1 MSTYPKDPMILL
13 SWTNMKLRDFYSDL
27 DDLCQSLDIDRNEL
41 ETLLETAGYTY
52 DRQQNRFISREA
64 DPKSVSCII

>member
-41 ETLLETAGYTY
+41 ETLLKTAGYTY
-52 DRQQNRFISREA
+52 DRQQNRFI
-64 DPKSVSCII
+64 

>member
-52 DRQQNRFISREA
+52 DRQQNRFM
-64 DPKSVSCII
+64 

>member
-52 DRQQNRFISREA
+52 DRQQNRFIIE
-64 DPKSVSCII
+64 

>member
-52 DRQQNRFISREA
+52 DRQQNRFI
-64 DPKSVSCII
+64 

>member
-1 MSTYPKDPMILL
+1 MSTYPKDPIILL

-52 DRQQNRFISREA
+52 DRQQNRFI
-64 DPKSVSCII
+64 

>member
-41 ETLLETAGYTY
+41 ETLLETAGFTY
-52 DRQQNRFISREA
+52 DRQQNRFR
-64 DPKSVSCII
+64 

>member
-1 MSTYPKDPMILL
+1 MSSYPKDPMILL

-52 DRQQNRFISREA
+52 DRQQNRFI
-64 DPKSVSCII
+64 

>member
-1 MSTYPKDPMILL
+1 MSNYPKDPMILL

-52 DRQQNRFISREA
+52 DRQQNRFNRVGG
-64 DPKSVSCII
+64 KRK